1 MVLGASYDATEKN
14 RAFCDKFDF
23 PFRLLTFDTASGA
36 AWDATDPADP
46 DWPRR
51 ITYLIGPDR
60 RIVKAYETVA
70 PAGHPAEVLADLRA
84 HTPR

>member
-1 MVLGASYDATEKN
+1 MLGASYDAPGKN
-14 RAFCDKFDF
+14 QAFCDKLHF
-23 PFRLLTFDTASGA
+23 PFKLLTFDKASGA

-60 RIVKAYETVA
+60 HVVKAYETVE
-70 PAGHPAEVLADLRA
+70 PAAHPAEVLADIRA
-84 HTPR
+84 RAPR